1 MMIDLN
7 GNEFQSQ
14 TVAIFNN
21 GVAGR
26 VENVNISVEKKD
38 PTSMDNQPDYKV
50 HFTDNISSVNMGI
63 YYPTDQST
71 DSQNKILAQKCADL
85 TKSVMGYDFVF
96 PAFGTYKELV
106 DFCMK
111 TISTNSE
118 GKKVNI
124 IATYGTVGSPK
135 KYLGIYKNFNF
146 VEAAGTT
153 PSKITIARKG
163 NQYDDLLERVVEDA
177 PADNQNNE
185 LPVNAGN
192 TVNWASS

>member
-1 MMIDLN
+1 MIDLN
-7 GNEFQSQ
+7 GSDYNSPV
-14 TVAIFNN
+14 VAIFNN

-38 PTSMDNQPDYKV
+38 PTNMDNQPDYKV

-106 DFCMK
+106 DFCMR
-111 TISTNSE
+111 TINANSD

-135 KYLGIYKNFNF
+135 KYLGVYKNFNF

-185 LPVNAGN
+185 LPVNAAD